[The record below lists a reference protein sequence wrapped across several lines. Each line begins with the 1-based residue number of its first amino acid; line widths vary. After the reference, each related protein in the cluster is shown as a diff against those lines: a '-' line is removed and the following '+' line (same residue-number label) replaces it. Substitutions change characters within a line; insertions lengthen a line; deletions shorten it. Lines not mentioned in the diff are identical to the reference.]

1 MPSNFS
7 QNIHI
12 IYATNEG
19 FRADIQYIREN
30 VPILKL
36 YVPGEG
42 MENYINLSE
51 SVKTTIKIKN
61 LDDVHQFTVNYD
73 KAVSDLR
80 LKYHLSSAYQTSLKD
95 FIEQRDIISYSGL
108 PEELYPFNIKNP
120 SNPKE
125 QFTVIR
131 LNPETTITE
140 LQNNW
145 NEIRRTVV
153 RLSDHKPL
161 KASPRTNIVRDLE
174 TYRLRQN
181 GKKDKEIASIIN
193 EKYPDKTLGYQDI
206 AKIIKR
212 LLDYSKKLTGQ
223 VK

>member
-1 MPSNFS
+1 MPSNLS
-7 QNIHI
+7 QNLYIV
-12 IYATNEG
+12 YATNKN

-42 MENYINLSE
+42 MDNYINLSE

-73 KAVSDLR
+73 KAVSNFR

-108 PEELYPFNIKNP
+108 PEELWPFNIANP
-120 SNPKE
+120 TNPKE
-125 QFTVIR
+125 KFTVIR

-140 LQNNW
+140 LQKNW
-145 NEIRRTVV
+145 NEIRQAVI
-153 RLSDHKPL
+153 RLSDSKPL
-161 KASPRTNIVRDLE
+161 KASPRNNIARDLE
-174 TYRLRQN
+174 IYQLRQD

-193 EKYPDKTLGYQDI
+193 EKYPNKILGYQDI

-223 VK
+223 AK

>member
-1 MPSNFS
+1 MSSNLS
-7 QNIHI
+7 QNLHI
-12 IYATNEG
+12 IYATNEN
-19 FRADIQYIREN
+19 FRADTQYIREN

-42 MENYINLSE
+42 MEDYINLSE

-61 LDDVHQFTVNYD
+61 LDDIHQFTNNYN
-73 KAVSDLR
+73 KAVSNLR
-80 LKYHLSSAYQTSLKD
+80 LKYHLSPAYQTSLKD

-108 PEELYPFNIKNP
+108 PEELWPFNIANP
-120 SNPKE
+120 ANSQE
-125 QFTVIR
+125 EFTVIR

-140 LQNNW
+140 LQKNW
-145 NEIRRTVV
+145 NRIRKEVAK
-153 RLSDHKPL
+153 LSAHKPL
-161 KASPRTNIVRDLE
+161 KASPRTNIGRDLE
-174 TYRLRQN
+174 IYQLRQD

-193 EKYPDKTLGYQDI
+193 EKYPNKILGYQDI

-223 VK
+223 AK